1 MLQMNCKMGGSV
13 WRVAMPLSNSMVI
26 GYDCYHDSTNKTMT
40 VGAAVSS
47 MDPDMTRWYSSSA
60 LHKDP
65 KQMAQNIVSF
75 VRSTQTFS
83 LFVQIQMF
91 L

>member
-13 WRVAMPLSNSMVI
+13 WRVNMPLANSMVI

-47 MDPDMTRWYSSSA
+47 MDPNMTRWYSSSA

-75 VRSTQTFS
+75 VRSATILASF
-83 LFVQIQMF
+83 I
-91 L
+91 